1 MNSKARL
8 MLILLVM
15 VITPIMILGCATK
28 TETTIQIAKDVTAQ
42 EAFNLIE
49 ENKNNPDFII
59 VDVRTPK
66 EFVDGHIENAINMD
80 FNSGVFSDE
89 INKLDRAKK
98 YLVYCRI
105 GNRSRGAVN
114 EMTELA
120 FKEIY
125 HLYVG
130 IIGWSEAGY
139 PVKEIRN
146 EPN

>member
-89 INKLDRAKK
+89 INKLDRAK
-98 YLVYCRI
+98 
-105 GNRSRGAVN
+105 
-114 EMTELA
+114 
-120 FKEIY
+120 
-125 HLYVG
+125 
-130 IIGWSEAGY
+130 
-139 PVKEIRN
+139 
-146 EPN
+146 